1 MEREQHGAFRRYR
14 TISTVDM
21 IFAHFT
27 ETKIKTVG
35 EYWRGRKLGMKS
47 VSGTKY
53 NPNHIDSVITFASP
67 PPKLLL
73 FSNQVDFLYEHDA
86 VILNIPIIL

>member
-1 MEREQHGAFRRYR
+1 MATRDKRRRALERLEREQHGAFRRYR

-35 EYWRGRKLGMKS
+35 EYWRA
-47 VSGTKY
+47 
-53 NPNHIDSVITFASP
+53 ASW
-67 PPKLLL
+67 
-73 FSNQVDFLYEHDA
+73 E
-86 VILNIPIIL
+86 